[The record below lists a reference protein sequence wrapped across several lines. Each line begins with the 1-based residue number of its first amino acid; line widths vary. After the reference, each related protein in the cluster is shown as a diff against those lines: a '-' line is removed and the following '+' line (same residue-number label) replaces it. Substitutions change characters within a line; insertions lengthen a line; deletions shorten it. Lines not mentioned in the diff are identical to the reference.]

1 MLFQSAG
8 VIDSRSAKV
17 VSCTW
22 AADSAAGVGAEAE
35 MVGAITGVAT
45 ATAAAV
51 ASAAADTRGLVKV
64 AMCVNS
70 PCVFLVGTR

>member
-17 VSCTW
+17 VSCTL

-35 MVGAITGVAT
+35 MEGAITGVAT

-70 PCVFLVGTR
+70 PCVF